1 MNINHSSLIKYYQ
14 KYSENNRLFINE
26 FERKASKNIIFEKFL
41 EKKEMFE
48 FEQTKNVTME
58 LLEQYHKKYYLIGLD
73 KGKFFE
79 KIKEKFA
86 IVKGKEK
93 IKQIFDIYNLVRNQE
108 DEFQDTIAIIDF
120 LEKQLFEISIKELI
134 VLTEKEIKWIDEMHN
149 RLEIYSE
156 KKTSEIYA
164 SKKYQEFQTG
174 LLIIGKRDEK
184 EIDKKI
190 EEANVYEELTIN
202 QKQNIFEVFSNEII
216 KMYFEKR
223 DKKNRTISLSNLING
238 VLLSFINVSTFEKVL
253 INSLDKLK
261 DDDYYKLLC
270 DLMSFAFNETSFS
283 ASKLKTIIE
292 KYVDSLSK
300 GEYKKLFKIVL
311 DSTEEDKK
319 EKVKAYI
326 DDYLENH
333 KGFFDKLFSK
343 NNKKK
348 EE

>member
-1 MNINHSSLIKYYQ
+1 MSSKNTDVGIEESFEYIQVFNASEMKGQCLELIINMNINHSSLIKYYQ

-134 VLTEKEIKWIDEMHN
+134 VLNEKEIKWIDEMHN

-164 SKKYQEFQTG
+164 SKKY
-174 LLIIGKRDEK
+174 R
-184 EIDKKI
+184 
-190 EEANVYEELTIN
+190 
-202 QKQNIFEVFSNEII
+202 
-216 KMYFEKR
+216 KM
-223 DKKNRTISLSNLING
+223 
-238 VLLSFINVSTFEKVL
+238 
-253 INSLDKLK
+253 
-261 DDDYYKLLC
+261 
-270 DLMSFAFNETSFS
+270 
-283 ASKLKTIIE
+283 
-292 KYVDSLSK
+292 
-300 GEYKKLFKIVL
+300 KLF
-311 DSTEEDKK
+311 TT
-319 EKVKAYI
+319 
-326 DDYLENH
+326 
-333 KGFFDKLFSK
+333 
-343 NNKKK
+343 
-348 EE
+348 